1 MAYCNEYVDL
11 ISAAVDGALSPSQR
25 ETLNDHL
32 ACCPECRALYD
43 DLLALHAAFESLPPV
58 EVPEGL
64 TRKIMTAVAAD
75 NVTPLALRKS
85 SAHHWKSW
93 AATAAVLAVIL
104 IGSQGLRH
112 GAGSSRPASAIP
124 QSADLSL
131 PETTAGND
139 KSNETPSQD
148 AASAKARTAGEDTAP
163 EDGVSFE
170 NINPQSAPV
179 ENAQPPLA
187 PEPSATVAG
196 ANENDL
202 NTGSA
207 KASDPTT
214 PSGEE
219 EPLSLRM
226 ARSAPSA
233 EGESDISAPEA
244 MNDGDSSVSDPQLSI
259 QPFLASIPLPSDQP
273 ETIAAEESAE
283 PAPTSVLP
291 APRTAEAQGL
301 TSLQAMDLVVERCFG
316 ESGYEMLREELEGD
330 ALSCHVSLLDD
341 GSFVVGGTI
350 VYTGETEEFFRF
362 ECHWDDDPENPY
374 HYSVHKTEGYVAWQ
388 GEALIDG
395 QFLP

>member
-1 MAYCNEYVDL
+1 
-11 ISAAVDGALSPSQR
+11 
-25 ETLNDHL
+25 
-32 ACCPECRALYD
+32 
-43 DLLALHAAFESLPPV
+43 
-58 EVPEGL
+58 
-64 TRKIMTAVAAD
+64 
-75 NVTPLALRKS
+75 
-85 SAHHWKSW
+85 
-93 AATAAVLAVIL
+93 
-104 IGSQGLRH
+104 
-112 GAGSSRPASAIP
+112 
-124 QSADLSL
+124 
-131 PETTAGND
+131 
-139 KSNETPSQD
+139 
-148 AASAKARTAGEDTAP
+148 
-163 EDGVSFE
+163 
-170 NINPQSAPV
+170 
-179 ENAQPPLA
+179 
-187 PEPSATVAG
+187 
-196 ANENDL
+196 
-202 NTGSA
+202 
-207 KASDPTT
+207 
-214 PSGEE
+214 
-219 EPLSLRM
+219 M

-301 TSLQAMDLVVERCFG
+301 TSLQAMDLVVERGFG

-362 ECHWDDDPENPY
+362 ECHWDNDPENPY